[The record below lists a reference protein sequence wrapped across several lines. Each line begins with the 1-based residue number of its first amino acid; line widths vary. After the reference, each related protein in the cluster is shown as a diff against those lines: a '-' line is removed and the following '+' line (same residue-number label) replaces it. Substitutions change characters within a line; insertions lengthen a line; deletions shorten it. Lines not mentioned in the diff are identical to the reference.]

1 MKKHIAYLTVSVLAI
16 LAGFGI
22 IALANSLTTPNSN
35 ALENTLAVTT
45 EENNTPLN
53 ITNTLAPSDE
63 TVYIITDTNGTAT
76 KTFIG
81 SDLYTEQKPLPVTLD
96 ITYYLNGSQISPSDL
111 VGQSGHVKISY
122 HYNATATYQGK
133 SVPFVTAT
141 GLQLDGTK
149 FSNVKLSNGKIIS
162 EDNNYTILG
171 YSLVGLNENLGIDL
185 LPSTFTIEADTTD
198 FKLDNSYTF
207 ATNDILADLDTSKL
221 SSIDSIISSINQLS
235 DGLDQI
241 IAGSTKLDSGL
252 SSLVDGVTRLQSA
265 AEALNSGANELAN
278 GLSVLNDKVSSTLAP
293 NLELLKTSLNAL
305 SEKSSTLNDGVQG
318 TFTTLLNNLQDIA
331 SASTD
336 PITAASLSQIIS
348 STSAKLP
355 TLYTKLGTYTG
366 TVDQI
371 ANKINNLDTDEL
383 TNGVA
388 ALSDGASQLASG
400 TIELKN
406 GVDQLASGATQLAQ
420 GSKALNSGL
429 QTFKSTGIDR
439 LTSFANNDLA
449 NFTANFRASVNAA
462 KSYHSYS
469 NPNAKSVKFIFK
481 TAGIK

>member
-133 SVPFVTAT
+133 LVPFVTAT

-235 DGLDQI
+235 DGLNQI

-265 AEALNSGANELAN
+265 AEALNSGASKLASGALDLNN
-278 GLSVLNDKVSSTLAP
+278 GLKELVSHNNDLITGATAIITDTLTKVNKAIFTNPQLQSIAQMLGIDSITIENYST
-293 NLELLKTSLNAL
+293 AL
-305 SEKSSTLNDGVQG
+305 SSILKIAG
-318 TFTTLLNNLQDIA
+318 DI
-331 SASTD
+331 
-336 PITAASLSQIIS
+336 PELS
-348 STSAKLP
+348 SAKNLLDLNTGIIGYAQGVSTIADGAA
-355 TLYTKLGTYTG
+355 TLST
-366 TVDQI
+366 
-371 ANKINNLDTDEL
+371 
-383 TNGVA
+383 
-388 ALSDGASQLASG
+388 GASQLASG

-406 GVDQLASGATQLAQ
+406 GVDQLASGATQLSQ